1 MATDTGF
8 GMVRFFDDFL
18 VDTLNTDAWTVGT
31 TGSGTSFTVN
41 AQVNG
46 VIRGTVTNNSSSD
59 IEVIYSELMYQA
71 DDGGPLVFEA
81 RIKPITSLSQLIF
94 VGLSDE
100 KATERPID
108 YNGGS
113 LTTTATDAVG
123 FYYAGGESSATWRC
137 GGVANDVDSTQTA
150 VSSVLDPV
158 LTTYQTFRV
167 VVHPDGSASFF
178 VDGNIIV
185 ENISG
190 CLTAGTSVMPFI
202 SITDDGAAASIDADY
217 VYVSKGRV

>member
-8 GMVRFFDDFL
+8 GLVRFFDDFL

-31 TGSGTSFTVN
+31 SGSGSSFAVN

-59 IEVIYSELMYQA
+59 LEVIYSELMYQA
-71 DDGGPLVFEA
+71 DDGGPLVFEC
-81 RIKPITSLSQLIF
+81 RIKPITSLSLLLF
-94 VGLSDE
+94 VGLSDQ

-113 LTTTATDAVG
+113 LTTTADDAVG
-123 FYYAGGESSATWRC
+123 FYYAGGVSSTTWRY
-137 GGVANDVDSTQTA
+137 GGTANTTDSAQA
-150 VSSVLDPV
+150 AASSVYNPV

-167 VVHPDGSASFF
+167 VVNKDGAASFF
-178 VDGNIIV
+178 IDGNIIA
-185 ENISG
+185 ENVSG

-202 SITDDGAAASIDADY
+202 SITDDGAAGSIDVDY